1 MKNTVFVCLLA
12 LASLLATS
20 AKAQSCGN
28 DSIYKLPYKNT
39 YVKSTL
45 AADNEFRTMRPT
57 YMEIP
62 TFETA
67 KKILPV
73 PIWAGH
79 EKEIEMYWKAWEI
92 GVGNIRNPQPG
103 SGFVSPYIDT
113 AYNGNIFMWD
123 SAFILMFARYGER
136 FFPFQKTLDNFYA
149 KQHPDGFIC
158 REIMA
163 NGADCFERYDPTS
176 TGPNLLPWCEMIYYH
191 QFGDTERL
199 HKIFP
204 ALCGYYEWLR
214 LNRTWRN
221 GTYWTSGWGTGM
233 DNMPR
238 VPSEYNPIYSHGH
251 MIWLDANLQ
260 QIFNASLLLELGFYT
275 ERWQE
280 IETLEDEAKMLKKYV
295 RENL

>member
-136 FFPFQKTLDNFYA
+136 FRLQCGGLCLHLRKIRQGRAGWLA
-149 KQHPDGFIC
+149 GS
-158 REIMA
+158 
-163 NGADCFERYDPTS
+163 ERF
-176 TGPNLLPWCEMIYYH
+176 LPQCPRRRHE
-191 QFGDTERL
+191 
-199 HKIFP
+199 
-204 ALCGYYEWLR
+204 LR
-214 LNRTWRN
+214 HAA
-221 GTYWTSGWGTGM
+221 GSC
-233 DNMPR
+233 
-238 VPSEYNPIYSHGH
+238 S
-251 MIWLDANLQ
+251 
-260 QIFNASLLLELGFYT
+260 
-275 ERWQE
+275 
-280 IETLEDEAKMLKKYV
+280 
-295 RENL
+295 